1 MFLFNNK
8 KTQYKFRFD
17 YFLELLLSH
26 NEKDLAVQ
34 ALHELGN
41 IYHFNKD
48 IACAYRYWN
57 EALDT
62 LTGFKNSLIQWRK
75 EFVTGETINS
85 AKILEKCGVWGC
97 LLGGVLTSKM
107 AQ

>member
-1 MFLFNNK
+1 MFLFNKIKPNIN
-8 KTQYKFRFD
+8 FD

-48 IACAYRYWN
+48 IAGAYRYWN